1 MVNEEFA
8 DKYNRLDD
16 MAASRQKNTIQENG
30 FSFNWFYHGVANTG
44 TRSKTTGP
52 WLIKME
58 MDTVSAAEYSNEIT
72 TMGYEVQIPVT
83 TLTSF
88 ITAAGPL
95 KAHNAI
101 VTGSIPP
108 EAKQA
113 IRTLLENGIR
123 IIENNPSG
131 VIP

>member
-1 MVNEEFA
+1 MTHGYVNSIS
-8 DKYNRLDD
+8 DRNSY
-16 MAASRQKNTIQENG
+16 S
-30 FSFNWFYHGVANTG
+30 
-44 TRSKTTGP
+44 TGP
-52 WLIKME
+52 WLVKME

-72 TMGYEVQIPVT
+72 TMGYEVQTPVT
-83 TLTSF
+83 NLTSF

-95 KAHNAI
+95 KAHNTI
-101 VTGSIPP
+101 VTGNIPP